1 MKTIDRVR
9 QVIFVAILGW
19 FIYKAY
25 TEADFIP
32 YPKWMTEDHKAKW
45 KAAKLDED
53 WLQDG
58 DIVLRHARGFVSDAI
73 LTFSTDDPQY
83 SHSGVVRKKDGRAY
97 VYHATG
103 GEEHVTNEM
112 KWDHI
117 SIYCH
122 PASIFKFGIFRWDL
136 PDDQMEHFLSIL
148 DRNYEKGVEFDL
160 DFDMTTDETQ
170 YCSEMIY
177 KALDTATS
185 FNNFVEMSYVGE
197 KPYVA
202 IDKLYLND
210 KTTTVFTYDYS
221 SEVSWKNPDLN
232 L

>member
-1 MKTIDRVR
+1 MKTIDRIR
-9 QVIFVAILGW
+9 QVTFIAILGW
-19 FIYKAY
+19 FIYKAV

-32 YPKWMTEDHKAKW
+32 YPKWLTANHKQKW
-45 KAAKLDED
+45 KEAKLNED

-73 LTFSTDDPQY
+73 LTFSTEDPQY
-83 SHSGVVRKKDGRAY
+83 SHSGVVKKKDGRAY

-122 PASIFKFGIFRWDL
+122 PASIFKFGVFRWEM
-136 PDDQMEHFLSIL
+136 PDDQRACFLNIL
-148 DRNYEKGVEFDL
+148 DRNYAKGVEFDL

-185 FNNFVEMSYVGE
+185 FNPFVEMSYVGD

-202 IDKLYLND
+202 IDKLYLNE
-210 KTTTVFTYDYS
+210 KTTTVFTYDYTTK
-221 SEVSWKNPDLN
+221 EAWKNPALE